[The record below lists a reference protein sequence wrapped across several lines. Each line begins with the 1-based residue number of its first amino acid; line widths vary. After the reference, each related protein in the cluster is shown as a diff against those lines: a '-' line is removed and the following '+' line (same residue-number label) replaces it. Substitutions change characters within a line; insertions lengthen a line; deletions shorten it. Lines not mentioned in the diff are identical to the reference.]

1 MRFSV
6 IVPMYN
12 VEDYAKK
19 CIESILVQSF
29 RDFELIIVNDGS
41 KDGTSKI
48 INYYKN
54 INNVV
59 VIHKENG
66 GLVSAR
72 KKGISVAKGDYIIIV
87 DGDDWIDSNYLF
99 YLNKI
104 ISKYSPDMIC
114 LRYYKNS
121 KDIVSPYYGHLK
133 IGMNNRTQITKH
145 ANDKLFKTFPSLWT
159 KVVRRSI
166 YYYYQNNVDDRIC
179 MGEDSAVVLPL
190 ISKCNSIYVSNKAF
204 YHYRYNPGSLTNQK
218 NRIIDEDAVVLRL
231 LTIEKQICLS
241 ENMKRQFSA
250 YVAHITMNAVVS
262 YFRNCN
268 YKEACK
274 KTDHLIK
281 SDTIRR
287 YLQIFPS
294 DYSKKELFSWM
305 ILRYKFFIL
314 IKIFSLFI

>member
-104 ISKYSPDMIC
+104 ISKYSQPVAVVPAIE
-114 LRYYKNS
+114 
-121 KDIVSPYYGHLK
+121 
-133 IGMNNRTQITKH
+133 
-145 ANDKLFKTFPSLWT
+145 PSLSYRD
-159 KVVRRSI
+159 V
-166 YYYYQNNVDDRIC
+166 YIC
-179 MGEDSAVVLPL
+179 TVP
-190 ISKCNSIYVSNKAF
+190 
-204 YHYRYNPGSLTNQK
+204 
-218 NRIIDEDAVVLRL
+218 
-231 LTIEKQICLS
+231 
-241 ENMKRQFSA
+241 
-250 YVAHITMNAVVS
+250 
-262 YFRNCN
+262 
-268 YKEACK
+268 
-274 KTDHLIK
+274 
-281 SDTIRR
+281 
-287 YLQIFPS
+287 
-294 DYSKKELFSWM
+294 
-305 ILRYKFFIL
+305 
-314 IKIFSLFI
+314 